1 MPRDNPS
8 LCEALDQVL
17 DKGVVVSG
25 EIIISVA
32 DIHLVYVGL
41 TAVVASVET
50 LREKPAVTPIAE
62 PIQTGSAD
70 PR

>member
-17 DKGVVVSG
+17 EKGVVVSG

-50 LREKPAVTPIAE
+50 LREKPAPVAAE
-62 PIQTGSAD
+62 ESVHVSSHE
-70 PR
+70 